1 MLCFSLG
8 SNAIPM
14 GLLSP
19 MLLCSACLD
28 TAELTAF
35 FWRGDRND
43 VNFPCAR
50 CLATLAMLDGF

>member
-1 MLCFSLG
+1 
-8 SNAIPM
+8 M